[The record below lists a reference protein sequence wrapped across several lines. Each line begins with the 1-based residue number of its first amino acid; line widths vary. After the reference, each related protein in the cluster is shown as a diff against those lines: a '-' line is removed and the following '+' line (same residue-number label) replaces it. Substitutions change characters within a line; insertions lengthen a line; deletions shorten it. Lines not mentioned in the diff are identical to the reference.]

1 LLINFSFFATFLK
14 ACDIYEQVS
23 NLLTKII
30 LTFSINTLAMES
42 TGNGLS
48 CIWKISPF
56 GSYTWTLEWRQARQ
70 FYTCFMYTKQ
80 SSK

>member
-1 LLINFSFFATFLK
+1 
-14 ACDIYEQVS
+14 
-23 NLLTKII
+23 
-30 LTFSINTLAMES
+30 MES